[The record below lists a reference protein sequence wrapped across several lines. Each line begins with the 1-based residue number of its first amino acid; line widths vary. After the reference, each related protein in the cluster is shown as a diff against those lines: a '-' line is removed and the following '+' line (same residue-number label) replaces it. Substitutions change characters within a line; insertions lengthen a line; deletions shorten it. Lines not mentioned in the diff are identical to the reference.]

1 MKRPCK
7 FYTWMA
13 PIICTSVNQPNR
25 QKLAGNIDTKSAD
38 NLTVVIDICDSY
50 GLTSFIGKLYIGWHF
65 KSK

>member
-1 MKRPCK
+1 
-7 FYTWMA
+7 MA

-50 GLTSFIGKLYIGWHF
+50 GLTSFIGKL
-65 KSK
+65 